1 MFEEANEICNEAD
14 YICVNANK
22 PFEWAM
28 TNAGDYALEYTLWI
42 YLEKIPN
49 TKVTSTVRKHLMG
62 TMFKVN
68 EAVFTAS
75 VHEGVDLSTPDIL
88 VAQLQPPAAQAP
100 AAQASSAK
108 SEAKTS

>member
-1 MFEEANEICNEAD
+1 
-14 YICVNANK
+14 
-22 PFEWAM
+22 
-28 TNAGDYALEYTLWI
+28 
-42 YLEKIPN
+42 
-49 TKVTSTVRKHLMG
+49 MG
-62 TMFKVN
+62 TMFRVN

-108 SEAKTS
+108 SEAKIS